1 MVERLD
7 IDDEPIEK
15 RHDSNASLGLDG
27 IKIEL
32 QDFSEAAYP
41 YPKDSVSEGERE
53 GNFMMYGKVG
63 SKEVS
68 R

>member
-15 RHDSNASLGLDG
+15 RHDSNASLGLVLDD

-32 QDFSEAAYP
+32 
-41 YPKDSVSEGERE
+41 
-53 GNFMMYGKVG
+53 
-63 SKEVS
+63 
-68 R
+68 

>member
-32 QDFSEAAYP
+32 QDFSDAAYP
-41 YPKDSVSEGERE
+41 YPKDSV
-53 GNFMMYGKVG
+53 
-63 SKEVS
+63 
-68 R
+68 